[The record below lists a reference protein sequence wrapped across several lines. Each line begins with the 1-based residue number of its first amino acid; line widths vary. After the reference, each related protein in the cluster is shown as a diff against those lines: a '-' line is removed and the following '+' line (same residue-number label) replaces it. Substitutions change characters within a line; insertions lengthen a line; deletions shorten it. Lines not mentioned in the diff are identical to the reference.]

1 MAKKTLV
8 GKTGSQIAVEK
19 GAVGE
24 TAAQMAA
31 AIDAVISNDDKAKGG
46 KENSLVKVKI
56 PVFNNYFTY
65 TYLPELFFEQL
76 DVKNQLTNGG
86 VPDTWN
92 QLVVKPKTETTV
104 DRNKRPPGES
114 GGKRRVIGKKVVIP
128 LVEGNE
134 IEQTNV
140 GRDNKTPTKRNI
152 YLRFPSI
159 CPHLAIAIWLSK
171 VIATGK
177 MPPNVLIEKLRVV
190 MPYKGEYT
198 ELKVPNWV
206 TKND

>member
-1 MAKKTLV
+1 MAKKTLA

-31 AIDAVISNDDKAKGG
+31 AIDAVIGNDDPLRGG
-46 KENSLVKVKI
+46 RENSLVKTKV
-56 PVFNNYFTY
+56 PVFNGYY
-65 TYLPELFFEQL
+65 VYAYLPELFFEQL
-76 DVKNQLTNGG
+76 DVTGQLGTGG
-86 VPDTWN
+86 VPAEWGKLTIK
-92 QLVVKPKTETTV
+92 QATETTV
-104 DRNKRPPGES
+104 DRNKRPPGDS
-114 GGKRRVIGKKVVIP
+114 GAKRRVTGKLVKVP

-140 GRDNKTPTKRNI
+140 GRDNKTRTKRNI
-152 YLRFPSI
+152 FLRFPSI

-190 MPYKGEYT
+190 MPYTGDYT

-206 TKND
+206 TRNG